1 MNLTKSRYCT
11 GLQCPKILWMDK
23 NMPEQKAELDTSRM
37 EIGIKI
43 GEFARGYFGDYI
55 EVENNRDNPNNARD
69 MLTKTQELLKAG
81 TEIIAEATFATGKN
95 FCSVD
100 ILRKTDN
107 GYELIEVKGSTDKL
121 KEDEPDDKPAD
132 IKDIYFD
139 DMAYQYYVVTN
150 TGLTVSKVYI
160 MQLSSKYVRQGELN
174 VKELFS
180 LVDCTDKILEMQ
192 DDIPGNINEIT
203 SIASKKNE
211 PDIQIGSRCSKPY
224 ECAYKGWCF
233 KDLPIYNVFDIGWN
247 IRSAKIDKMFN
258 DGVKSFMDVFFNLS
272 TLKLN
277 DKQELQVK
285 TVYHNLG
292 PTINKEEIR
301 SFLNTLKYPVYHLDF
316 ETFQQAI
323 PEWDGLSP
331 YAQIPFQYSIHIQD
345 RSGAIIEHKEY
356 LAKEGTDPR
365 REIAEK
371 LCNDIPKDA
380 CVLAYNVGFEKSR
393 ILKLADHYIDLSEHL
408 TAIANNLKD
417 LADPFRNMHY
427 YHRDMGGSY
436 SIKKV
441 LPAVLGYDP
450 YANLEIVKGGGDA
463 MTLFPILHTKPPE
476 EIEKIREALLAYC
489 KLDTQ
494 AMVWVLDKLYE
505 MVDEY

>member
-1 MNLTKSRYCT
+1 
-11 GLQCPKILWMDK
+11 
-23 NMPEQKAELDTSRM
+23 MPEQKSEQDTSRM
-37 EIGIKI
+37 EIGIKV
-43 GEFARGYFGDYI
+43 GELARGFFGDYI
-55 EVENNRDNPNNARD
+55 EIENNRENPNNYND
-69 MLTKTQELLKAG
+69 MIAQTQKLLEAG
-81 TEIIAEATFATGKN
+81 TKIIAEATFAYGNN
-95 FCSVD
+95 FCMVD

-107 GYELIEVKGSTDKL
+107 GYEIIEVKSSTDKS
-121 KEDEPDDKPAD
+121 KEDDPDDKPVD
-132 IKDIYFD
+132 IKDIYYD

-150 TGLTVSKVYI
+150 AGLAVSKVYL

-174 VKELFS
+174 IKELFS
-180 LVDCTDKILEMQ
+180 LADCTDKILEMK
-192 DDIPGNINEIT
+192 DDIPGNIDNIT
-203 SIASKKNE
+203 SIASVKNE

-224 ECAYKGWCF
+224 ECAYKDWCF
-233 KDLPIYNVFDIGWN
+233 KDLPENNVFDIGWN
-247 IRSAKIDKMFN
+247 IRSTKVDKMFN
-258 DGVKSFMDVFFNLS
+258 DGIISFEDTINNLS

-277 DKQELQVK
+277 DKHELQVK
-285 TVYHNLG
+285 TEVHNLS

-301 SFLNTLKYPVYHLDF
+301 NFLNTLKYPLYHLDF

-345 RSGAIIEHKEY
+345 QSGAVIEHKEY
-356 LAKEGTDPR
+356 LAKEGIDPR
-365 REIAEK
+365 REIAQR

-380 CVLAYNVGFEKSR
+380 CVLAYNVGFERSR
-393 ILKLADHYIDLSEHL
+393 ILKLADQFMDLREHL

-427 YHRDMGGSY
+427 YHRDMDGSY

-450 YANLEIVKGGGDA
+450 YANLKTVKGGGDA

-476 EIEKIREALLAYC
+476 EIKKIRKALLAYC

-494 AMVWVLDKLYE
+494 AMVWVLNKLYE
-505 MVDEY
+505 IVE